1 MQDNHY
7 ANVSSAQSSQIDIGL
22 RRYMLGVYNHMTT
35 ALALTG
41 LFAFAMKW
49 AALSIPGVAQ
59 AVYGSPLK
67 YVVMF
72 APFVL
77 VMYLSFNIQKLS
89 PFMARNVFYLY
100 AALMGLS
107 LSSILL
113 VFTGESVA
121 RAFFVTAGAFAGLSI
136 YGYTTKRDL
145 TAMGSFMI
153 IGLFGII
160 IASLVNIFVG
170 SDLMQFAISVIG
182 VFVFAGLTA
191 WDTQT
196 IKSMY
201 SAADNAQ
208 AAATKSIFGALKL
221 YLDFINMFIMLLHLF
236 GNRN

>member
-1 MQDNHY
+1 MQDNRY
-7 ANVSSAQSSQIDIGL
+7 ANVSAAQASSIDVGL
-22 RRYMLGVYNHMTT
+22 RSYMLGVYNHMTT

-41 LFAFAMKW
+41 FFAFALKW
-49 AALSIPGVAQ
+49 AAVSNPAVAQ
-59 AVYGSPLK
+59 LVYGTPLK

-72 APFVL
+72 APFAL

-89 PFMARNVFYLY
+89 ASTARNVFYLY

-107 LSSILL
+107 LASILL

-136 YGYTTKRDL
+136 YGYTTKRNL
-145 TAMGSFMI
+145 SAMGSFMI

-160 IASLVNIFVG
+160 IASVVNMFVG
-170 SDLMQFAISVIG
+170 SDLMQFGISLIG
-182 VFVFAGLTA
+182 VVVFAGLTA
-191 WDTQT
+191 WDTQS

-201 SAADNAQ
+201 SAADSSESSAS
-208 AAATKSIFGALKL
+208 KSIYGALKL

-236 GNRN
+236 GNRD

>member
-1 MQDNHY
+1 MQDNNY
-7 ANVSSAQSSQIDIGL
+7 ANISSAQASQIDLGL

-49 AALSIPGVAQ
+49 AALTIPGVAQ
-59 AVYGSPLK
+59 TVYGSPLQ

-72 APFVL
+72 APFAL
-77 VMYLSFNIQKLS
+77 VMYLSFKINKLS
-89 PFMARNVFYLY
+89 PFTARNVFYLY

-113 VFTGESVA
+113 VLQENLLPEH
-121 RAFFVTAGAFAGLSI
+121 FVTAGAFAGLSI

-170 SDLMQFAISVIG
+170 SDLMQFVISVIG

-208 AAATKSIFGALKL
+208 AAATKSIYGALKL

-236 GNRN
+236 GNRE

>member
-1 MQDNHY
+1 MQDNRY
-7 ANVSSAQSSQIDIGL
+7 ANVSSAQASQIDVGL
-22 RRYMLGVYNHMTT
+22 RSYMLGVYNHMTT

-41 LFAFAMKW
+41 LFAYAMKW
-49 AALSIPGVAQ
+49 AALTSPGVAQ
-59 AVYGSPLK
+59 IVYGSPLQ
-67 YVVMF
+67 YVIMF
-72 APFVL
+72 SPFVL
-77 VMYLSFNIQKLS
+77 VMYLSFKIQTLAPS
-89 PFMARNVFYLY
+89 TARNMFYLY

-160 IASLVNIFVG
+160 IASIVNIFVG
-170 SDLMQFAISVIG
+170 SDVMQFAISVIG

-196 IKSMY
+196 IKAMY

-208 AAATKSIFGALKL
+208 AAATKSIYGALKL

-236 GNRN
+236 GNRE

>member
-1 MQDNHY
+1 M
-7 ANVSSAQSSQIDIGL
+7 
-22 RRYMLGVYNHMTT
+22 
-35 ALALTG
+35 
-41 LFAFAMKW
+41 
-49 AALSIPGVAQ
+49 
-59 AVYGSPLK
+59 
-67 YVVMF
+67 
-72 APFVL
+72 
-77 VMYLSFNIQKLS
+77 
-89 PFMARNVFYLY
+89 
-100 AALMGLS
+100 S
-107 LSSILL
+107 LQEIC
-113 VFTGESVA
+113 A

-170 SDLMQFAISVIG
+170 SDLMQFVISVIG

-201 SAADNAQ
+201 SQ
-208 AAATKSIFGALKL
+208 LTVLQAATKSIYGALKL

-236 GNRN
+236 GNRE